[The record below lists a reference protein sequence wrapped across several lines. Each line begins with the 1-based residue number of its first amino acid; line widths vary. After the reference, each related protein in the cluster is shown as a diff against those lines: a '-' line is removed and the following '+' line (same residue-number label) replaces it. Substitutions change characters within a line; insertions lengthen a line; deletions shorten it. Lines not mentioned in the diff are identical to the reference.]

1 VNNLRGV
8 IFTLMLDSLLSKW
21 HLKFGSAKPEVIV
34 RAPGRVNIIG
44 EHTDYNEGWVLPGA
58 MSKSVYMLVSR
69 GNKDHHWIA
78 DNMQEE
84 YKASSHQSENEMPVW
99 AKYILGALKIYDTK
113 DSAFNILIGG
123 DLPVGA
129 GVSSS
134 SSLVCGLLFGFQKIF
149 GREDS
154 NESIALLGSRVEREV
169 IGLQG
174 GIMDQFA
181 IMLSKVHHVMLL
193 DCRTRNYEFIPA
205 DLPGCNWLLVNT
217 KVRHQLI
224 DTDYN
229 ERADECQRAVAI
241 MQHQYPEINSLRDVT
256 SSMLSS
262 IHLPPTLARRVKFV
276 LEENERVHNM
286 VKALGNKDSRKAGQ
300 LLKASHKGLRNDYE
314 VSCAELD
321 HLADFANHFEGV
333 HGARM
338 MGGGF
343 GGCVLCLVDKKSMD
357 DFIEEIKTSY
367 FLKFNYDPEIIEVE
381 LGNGVEE
388 VKQKKKVK

>member
-1 VNNLRGV
+1 
-8 IFTLMLDSLLSKW
+8 MLPSLLEKW
-21 HLKFGSAKPEVIV
+21 HQAFGDSSPEVII

-58 MSKSVYMLVSR
+58 MSKSVYVLVSR
-69 GNKDHHWIA
+69 GHDTHHWIA

-84 YKASSHQSENEMPVW
+84 YKGASDHVVNEMPVW
-99 AKYILGALKIYDTK
+99 AKYINGALNIYDAK
-113 DSAFNILIGG
+113 HSAFNILIGG

-134 SSLVCGLLFGFQKIF
+134 SSLVCGLLFSFQKMF
-149 GREDS
+149 GRDDS
-154 NESIALLGSRVEREV
+154 KEAIAILSSRVEKEV

-181 IMLSKVHHVMLL
+181 IMLGKAHHVMLL
-193 DCRTRNYEFIPA
+193 DCRTRTYDFIPA
-205 DLPGCNWLLVNT
+205 DLPGCKWILINT
-217 KVRHQLI
+217 KVKHQLI
-224 DTDYN
+224 DSDYN
-229 ERADECQRAVAI
+229 ERAEECQRAVAI
-241 MQHQYPEINSLRDVT
+241 MQHQYPEVKSLRDVT
-256 SSMLSS
+256 SGMLSS
-262 IHLPPTLARRVKFV
+262 THLPPTLSRRVKFV
-276 LEENERVHNM
+276 LEENERVHEM
-286 VKALGNKDSRKAGQ
+286 VKALGNKDPRKAGQ

-343 GGCVLCLVDKKSMD
+343 GGCVLCLVIKKTMD
-357 DFIEEIKTSY
+357 DFLEEINASY
-367 FLKFNYDPEIIEVE
+367 FLKFGYDPETID
-381 LGNGVEE
+381 LDFGNGVEE
-388 VKQKKKVK
+388 IKQSKKVK